1 VLAGSIQPAIF
12 ILWFLIF
19 RVFSAMN
26 AKLTT
31 LFLSSVVC
39 TGLISGL
46 LVEPSNKL
54 TGNLI
59 QPAQAQACNGP
70 TKSGRGTNRA
80 HASNNLANAIALA
93 GLIGCGTITYTQPT
107 PQDPLWT
114 ASQETRTRTWAEW
127 GGTLVPNWVP
137 DWPWSY

>member
-1 VLAGSIQPAIF
+1 
-12 ILWFLIF
+12 
-19 RVFSAMN
+19 MN

-70 TKSGRGTNRA
+70 TFTGIG
-80 HASNNLANAIALA
+80 SNATQSVARTQAMQSLINQRNSAGVMECGPITSYLTRDGALYKVT
-93 GLIGCGTITYTQPT
+93 LIQ
-107 PQDPLWT
+107 
-114 ASQETRTRTWAEW
+114 SSRSRTWAEW
-127 GGTLVPNWVP
+127 GGTFLPEWA
-137 DWPWSY
+137 Y